1 MLASENKPEKA
12 WYKEE
17 IEIEAFESMIAD
29 LAHKRSQ
36 KNSFHGWWRALT
48 LQAI

>member
-17 IEIEAFESMIAD
+17 IEIDAFESMIAD
-29 LAHKRSQ
+29 LARREVKRIRFTGGRGST
-36 KNSFHGWWRALT
+36 NV
-48 LQAI
+48 